1 MAGFNITV
9 AGDSAINLE
18 FGNVISEKTN
28 GIIRAAAQTL
38 EADPIDGVIEL
49 VPTFCSLMVVYN
61 PCVIGYDELTSQV
74 RGKLRGLVAATGGIH
89 RVVKIPVCYGGDF
102 GPDLSDVA
110 EHAGMSVEEVIAI
123 HSGHDY
129 LIDMLGFLPGF
140 AYLGGLDERLHTP
153 RLATPRTRIEPGA
166 VGIGGAQTGIYP
178 LASPGGWRIIGRTPV
193 RPYDPDRESPIL
205 YAAGDY
211 LRFVPITPQEFS
223 LIETQVEAGTY
234 ECEIV
239 KGRATTPVQADPN
252 NDQAADS
259 AAWSEG
265 CEASE
270 RSATAPAA
278 APQVDN
284 ALQPQTHFSPA
295 MPNVGIAGARAN
307 AEIKRILEAH
317 GVNIAFDITCTNTI
331 RRFVPRKTDT
341 LAQYAHDVLTQLPC
355 ARMRN
360 ISPRK
365 AFFDQ
370 VLPQVDGLVYHAVQ
384 FCDMYSYEYSDLK
397 RTSPAPILALET
409 DCTAQSRGQ
418 MLTRLEAFLESIG
431 ASQTEHLASQKGSPM
446 STAATFVVGLDS
458 GSTSTNAVV
467 MNEARKIVASVVIR
481 TGAKAGASAERA
493 YREVLE
499 RAGITPDQVACTIA
513 TGYGRVSIPFAD
525 ENVTEISC
533 HGRGA
538 HYFNPDVRTI
548 LDIGGQDSKA
558 IHVNAAGEVTDFAMN
573 DKCAAGTGRFLE
585 MIARS
590 LEISLDELGPA
601 ALESKKRLEIA
612 SMCSV
617 FAESEVISLIAN
629 NEEKPDI
636 AAGVCRAVAGKA
648 YSLMRRVGLEGAYM
662 MTGGVAQNP
671 GVVRAVEEL
680 IGEKLFICEDPEIV
694 GATGAALLALE
705 KSE

>member
-1 MAGFNITV
+1 MRIGYVCKYVPAE
-9 AGDSAINLE
+9 A
-18 FGNVISEKTN
+18 
-28 GIIRAAAQTL
+28 L
-38 EADPIDGVIEL
+38 EAMG
-49 VPTFCSLMVVYN
+49 
-61 PCVIGYDELTSQV
+61 
-74 RGKLRGLVAATGGIH
+74 AH
-89 RVVKIPVCYGGDF
+89 
-102 GPDLSDVA
+102 
-110 EHAGMSVEEVIAI
+110 VE
-123 HSGHDY
+123 
-129 LIDMLGFLPGF
+129 
-140 AYLGGLDERLHTP
+140 
-153 RLATPRTRIEPGA
+153 RIEPDESLVSFDAAESCMHANVCSFAKATFETVLSGNLDGIVLTTCCDSMRRLADALRAQAPNLFIHVLDVPRDTGEAACALYQRRVAELLSAYGEFANATFSEEKLFDQLGGTLCPAEGTCDSPLELDYARLHSEAAPA
-166 VGIGGAQTGIYP
+166 VPQVD
-178 LASPGGWRIIGRTPV
+178 SH
-193 RPYDPDRESPIL
+193 DRN
-205 YAAGDY
+205 
-211 LRFVPITPQEFS
+211 
-223 LIETQVEAGTY
+223 
-234 ECEIV
+234 
-239 KGRATTPVQADPN
+239 QAV
-252 NDQAADS
+252 DS

-270 RSATAPAA
+270 RNADEAVAV
-278 APQVDN
+278 PQVN
-284 ALQPQTHFSPA
+284 CTLQPQTHFSPT

-317 GVNIAFDITCTNTI
+317 GVNIAFDITCTNAF
-331 RRFVPRKTDT
+331 RHFVPQKTDT

-355 ARMRN
+355 ARMRD

-365 AFFDQ
+365 AFFDH
-370 VLPQVDGLVYHAVQ
+370 VLPQIDGLVYHTVQ

-397 RTSPAPILALET
+397 RTSSAPILALET

-418 MLTRLEAFLESIG
+418 MLTRLEAFLEAIG
-431 ASQTEHLASQKGSPM
+431 ASQTEHLARQEGFPM
-446 STAATFVVGLDS
+446 SKTATFVVGLDS
-458 GSTSTNAVV
+458 GSTSTNTVV
-467 MNEARKIVASVVIR
+467 MNEAREIVASVVIK

-499 RAGITPDQVACTIA
+499 RADITPNQIACTIA

-538 HYFNPDVRTI
+538 HYFNPAVRTI

-558 IHVNAAGEVTDFAMN
+558 IHVNATGEVTDFAMN

-680 IGEKLFICEDPEIV
+680 IGEKLFICDDPEIV

-705 KSE
+705 KLGE

>member
-1 MAGFNITV
+1 MRIGYVCKYVPAE
-9 AGDSAINLE
+9 A
-18 FGNVISEKTN
+18 
-28 GIIRAAAQTL
+28 L
-38 EADPIDGVIEL
+38 EAMGAHME
-49 VPTFCSLMVVYN
+49 
-61 PCVIGYDELTSQV
+61 
-74 RGKLRGLVAATGGIH
+74 
-89 RVVKIPVCYGGDF
+89 
-102 GPDLSDVA
+102 
-110 EHAGMSVEEVIAI
+110 
-123 HSGHDY
+123 
-129 LIDMLGFLPGF
+129 
-140 AYLGGLDERLHTP
+140 
-153 RLATPRTRIEPGA
+153 RIEPDESLVSFDAAESCMHANVCSFAKATFETVLSGNLD
-166 VGIGGAQTGIYP
+166 GIVLTTCCDSMRRLADALRAQAPNLFIHVLDVPRDTGEAACALYQRRVAELLSAYGEFANATFSEKKLFAQLGGTLCPAEGTCDSP
-178 LASPGGWRIIGRTPV
+178 LGL
-193 RPYDPDRESPIL
+193 D
-205 YAAGDY
+205 YAR
-211 LRFVPITPQEFS
+211 LHS
-223 LIETQVEAGTY
+223 EA
-234 ECEIV
+234 
-239 KGRATTPVQADPN
+239 APAAPQADSRDSN
-252 NDQAADS
+252 QAADS

-270 RSATAPAA
+270 RNADEAVAV
-278 APQVDN
+278 PQVN
-284 ALQPQTHFSPA
+284 CTLQPQTHFSPT

-307 AEIKRILEAH
+307 AEIKHILEEH
-317 GVNIAFDITCTNTI
+317 GVNIAFDITCTNAN
-331 RRFVPRKTDT
+331 RRFVPQKTDT
-341 LAQYAHDVLTQLPC
+341 LAHYAHDVLTQLPC
-355 ARMRN
+355 ARMRD

-365 AFFDQ
+365 AFFDH
-370 VLPQVDGLVYHAVQ
+370 VLPQIDGLVYHTVQ

-397 RTSPAPILALET
+397 RTSPVPILALET
-409 DCTAQSRGQ
+409 DCTVQSHGQ

-431 ASQTEHLASQKGSPM
+431 ASQKEHLASQKGSSM
-446 STAATFVVGLDS
+446 SKTATFVVGLDS
-458 GSTSTNAVV
+458 GSTSTNAVA
-467 MNEARKIVASVVIR
+467 MNEAREIVASVVIK

-499 RAGITPDQVACTIA
+499 RAGITPDQIAYTIA

-538 HYFNPDVRTI
+538 HYFNPAVRTI

-601 ALESKKRLEIA
+601 ALKSKKRLEIA

-636 AAGVCRAVAGKA
+636 AAGVCRAVAGKT

-705 KSE
+705 KLGK

>member
-1 MAGFNITV
+1 MRIGYVCKYAPIE
-9 AGDSAINLE
+9 A
-18 FGNVISEKTN
+18 
-28 GIIRAAAQTL
+28 L
-38 EADPIDGVIEL
+38 EAMGAHME
-49 VPTFCSLMVVYN
+49 
-61 PCVIGYDELTSQV
+61 
-74 RGKLRGLVAATGGIH
+74 
-89 RVVKIPVCYGGDF
+89 
-102 GPDLSDVA
+102 
-110 EHAGMSVEEVIAI
+110 
-123 HSGHDY
+123 
-129 LIDMLGFLPGF
+129 
-140 AYLGGLDERLHTP
+140 
-153 RLATPRTRIEPGA
+153 RIEPDESLVSFDAAESCMHANVCSFAKATFETVLSGNLD
-166 VGIGGAQTGIYP
+166 GIVLTTCCDSMRRLADALRAQAPDLFIHVLDVPRDTGETACALFERNVRKLLSAYGEFANATFSEEKLFTQLGGTVCPEEGTCDSPLELDSVSQDSIY
-178 LASPGGWRIIGRTPV
+178 R
-193 RPYDPDRESPIL
+193 DK
-205 YAAGDY
+205 AGDA
-211 LRFVPITPQEFS
+211 
-223 LIETQVEAGTY
+223 EA
-234 ECEIV
+234 
-239 KGRATTPVQADPN
+239 R
-252 NDQAADS
+252 
-259 AAWSEG
+259 SEG
-265 CEASE
+265 CVASE
-270 RSATAPAA
+270 RSATAAAA
-278 APQVDN
+278 APQFDN
-284 ALQPQTHFSPA
+284 ALQPQTHFSPT

-317 GVNIAFDITCTNTI
+317 GVNIAFDITCTNAI

-341 LAQYAHDVLTQLPC
+341 LAQYVHDVLTQLPC
-355 ARMRN
+355 ARMRD

-365 AFFDQ
+365 GFFDH
-370 VLPQVDGLVYHAVQ
+370 VLPQVDGLVYHTVQ

-431 ASQTEHLASQKGSPM
+431 ASQTEHLANLKGSPM

-601 ALESKKRLEIA
+601 ALESKKHLEIA

>member
-1 MAGFNITV
+1 MRVGYVCKYAPIE
-9 AGDSAINLE
+9 A
-18 FGNVISEKTN
+18 
-28 GIIRAAAQTL
+28 L
-38 EADPIDGVIEL
+38 EAMGAHME
-49 VPTFCSLMVVYN
+49 
-61 PCVIGYDELTSQV
+61 
-74 RGKLRGLVAATGGIH
+74 
-89 RVVKIPVCYGGDF
+89 
-102 GPDLSDVA
+102 
-110 EHAGMSVEEVIAI
+110 
-123 HSGHDY
+123 
-129 LIDMLGFLPGF
+129 
-140 AYLGGLDERLHTP
+140 
-153 RLATPRTRIEPGA
+153 RIEPDESLVSFDAAESCMHANVCSFAKATFETVLSGNLD
-166 VGIGGAQTGIYP
+166 GIVLTTCCDSMRRLADALRAQTPGLFIHVLDVPRDTSEAACALFERNVRKLLSAYGEFANATFSEEKLFAQLGGTLCPAEGTCDSPLELDYVSQDSIY
-178 LASPGGWRIIGRTPV
+178 R
-193 RPYDPDRESPIL
+193 DK
-205 YAAGDY
+205 AGD
-211 LRFVPITPQEFS
+211 T
-223 LIETQVEAGTY
+223 EA
-234 ECEIV
+234 
-239 KGRATTPVQADPN
+239 R
-252 NDQAADS
+252 
-259 AAWSEG
+259 SES

-270 RSATAPAA
+270 RSATVAA
-278 APQVDN
+278 AAAQVDN
-284 ALQPQTHFSPA
+284 ALQPQTHFSPT

-317 GVNIAFDITCTNTI
+317 GVNIAFDITCTNAI

-355 ARMRN
+355 ERMRN

-499 RAGITPDQVACTIA
+499 RADITPDQVACTIA

>member
-1 MAGFNITV
+1 MRIGYVCKYVPVEALEAMGAHMERIDPDESLVSFDAAESCMHANVCSFAKATFETV
-9 AGDSAINLE
+9 LSGNLDGIVLTTCCDSMRRLADSLRAQAPDLFIHVLDVPRDTGEAACALYQRRVAELLSAYGKFANAT
-18 FGNVISEKTN
+18 FSEKKLFAQLGGTLCPAE
-28 GIIRAAAQTL
+28 GTCDSTLELDYARLHSEAAQ
-38 EADPIDGVIEL
+38 PS
-49 VPTFCSLMVVYN
+49 F
-61 PCVIGYDELTSQV
+61 
-74 RGKLRGLVAATGGIH
+74 
-89 RVVKIPVCYGGDF
+89 
-102 GPDLSDVA
+102 
-110 EHAGMSVEEVIAI
+110 
-123 HSGHDY
+123 
-129 LIDMLGFLPGF
+129 
-140 AYLGGLDERLHTP
+140 
-153 RLATPRTRIEPGA
+153 RLAKSSS
-166 VGIGGAQTGIYP
+166 VSQ
-178 LASPGGWRIIGRTPV
+178 S
-193 RPYDPDRESPIL
+193 
-205 YAAGDY
+205 
-211 LRFVPITPQEFS
+211 FS
-223 LIETQVEAGTY
+223 
-234 ECEIV
+234 
-239 KGRATTPVQADPN
+239 N
-252 NDQAADS
+252 SNQAADS

-270 RSATAPAA
+270 RNADEAVAAPQVEPERNQAADAGARSEGCEASEPSATAAAA
-278 APQVDN
+278 APRVDN

-317 GVNIAFDITCTNTI
+317 GVNIAFDITCTNAF

-341 LAQYAHDVLTQLPC
+341 LAQYAHDVLAQLPC
-355 ARMRN
+355 ARMRD

-365 AFFDQ
+365 AFFDR
-370 VLPQVDGLVYHAVQ
+370 VLPQVDGLVYHTVQ

-431 ASQTEHLASQKGSPM
+431 ASQKEHLASQKGFPM
-446 STAATFVVGLDS
+446 SKTATFVVGLDS
-458 GSTSTNAVV
+458 GSTSTNAVA
-467 MNEARKIVASVVIR
+467 MNEAHEIVASVVIK

-493 YREVLE
+493 YREVIE

-601 ALESKKRLEIA
+601 ALESKKHLEIA

-648 YSLMRRVGLEGAYM
+648 YSLMRRVGLKGAYM

>member
-1 MAGFNITV
+1 MRIGYVCKYVPVEA
-9 AGDSAINLE
+9 
-18 FGNVISEKTN
+18 
-28 GIIRAAAQTL
+28 L
-38 EADPIDGVIEL
+38 EAMGAHMERIE
-49 VPTFCSLMVVYN
+49 
-61 PCVIGYDELTSQV
+61 
-74 RGKLRGLVAATGGIH
+74 A
-89 RVVKIPVCYGGDF
+89 
-102 GPDLSDVA
+102 
-110 EHAGMSVEEVIAI
+110 
-123 HSGHDY
+123 
-129 LIDMLGFLPGF
+129 
-140 AYLGGLDERLHTP
+140 DERLVSFDAAESCMHANVCSFAKATFETVLSGNLDGIVLTTCCDSMR
-153 RLATPRTRIEPGA
+153 RLADALRAQAPNLFIHVLDVPRDTGEAACALFERRVAELLSAYGEFA
-166 VGIGGAQTGIYP
+166 NATFSEEKLFAQLGDTLCPAEGTCDST
-178 LASPGGWRIIGRTPV
+178 LEL
-193 RPYDPDRESPIL
+193 D
-205 YAAGDY
+205 YAR
-211 LRFVPITPQEFS
+211 LRSEAAPAAPQVDS
-223 LIETQVEAGTY
+223 HNL
-234 ECEIV
+234 
-239 KGRATTPVQADPN
+239 N
-252 NDQAADS
+252 QAADS

-270 RSATAPAA
+270 RNADEAVAV
-278 APQVDN
+278 PQVN
-284 ALQPQTHFSPA
+284 CTLQPQTHFSPA

-307 AEIKRILEAH
+307 AEIKRILESH
-317 GVNIAFDITCTNTI
+317 GVNIAFDITCTNAN

-341 LAQYAHDVLTQLPC
+341 LAQYAHDVLAQLPC
-355 ARMRN
+355 ARMRD

-365 AFFDQ
+365 AFFDH
-370 VLPQVDGLVYHAVQ
+370 VLPQIDGLVYHTVQ

-397 RTSPAPILALET
+397 RTSPVPILALET
-409 DCTAQSRGQ
+409 DCTAQSHGQ

-431 ASQTEHLASQKGSPM
+431 ASQKEHLASQKGFPM
-446 STAATFVVGLDS
+446 SKTATFVVGLDS

-467 MNEARKIVASVVIR
+467 MNEAREIVASVVIR

-499 RAGITPDQVACTIA
+499 RAGITPDQIACTIA

-558 IHVNAAGEVTDFAMN
+558 IHVNATGEVTDFAMN

-705 KSE
+705 KSV

>member
-1 MAGFNITV
+1 MSIGYVCKYVPVEA
-9 AGDSAINLE
+9 
-18 FGNVISEKTN
+18 
-28 GIIRAAAQTL
+28 L
-38 EADPIDGVIEL
+38 EAMGARME
-49 VPTFCSLMVVYN
+49 
-61 PCVIGYDELTSQV
+61 
-74 RGKLRGLVAATGGIH
+74 
-89 RVVKIPVCYGGDF
+89 
-102 GPDLSDVA
+102 
-110 EHAGMSVEEVIAI
+110 
-123 HSGHDY
+123 
-129 LIDMLGFLPGF
+129 
-140 AYLGGLDERLHTP
+140 
-153 RLATPRTRIEPGA
+153 RIEPDESLVSFNAAETCMHANMCSFAKAAFETIVAGNFD
-166 VGIGGAQTGIYP
+166 GIVLTTCCDSMRRLADALRAQAPSLFIHVLDMPRDTGDAACALYERNVRKLLCTYGEFADATFSEEALFAQLGGTICSAEGTCDSP
-178 LASPGGWRIIGRTPV
+178 LELNYARLHSEAS
-193 RPYDPDRESPIL
+193 RPSFRLAKSSSASQDS
-205 YAAGDY
+205 
-211 LRFVPITPQEFS
+211 
-223 LIETQVEAGTY
+223 TY
-234 ECEIV
+234 
-239 KGRATTPVQADPN
+239 

-259 AAWSEG
+259 TARSEG

-270 RSATAPAA
+270 RSATAAPAV
-278 APQVDN
+278 PQVDN
-284 ALQPQTHFSPA
+284 ALQPQTHFSPT

-307 AEIKRILEAH
+307 PEIRRILESR
-317 GVNIAFDITCTNTI
+317 GVNIAFDITCTNAN
-331 RRFVPRKTDT
+331 RHFAPRKADT
-341 LAQYAHDVLTQLPC
+341 LAHYVRDVLTQLPC
-355 ARMRN
+355 ARMRD

-365 AFFDQ
+365 AFLDYA
-370 VLPQVDGLVYHAVQ
+370 LPQVDGLIYHTVQ
-384 FCDMYSYEYSDLK
+384 FCDLYSYEYSELK
-397 RTSPAPILALET
+397 RTSSTPMLALET

-431 ASQTEHLASQKGSPM
+431 ALQTERLTSQKGSPM

-467 MNEARKIVASVVIR
+467 MNEAREIVASVVAR

-499 RAGITPDQVACTIA
+499 RANITPDQVGCTIA

-590 LEISLDELGPA
+590 LEIDLDELGPA
-601 ALESKKRLEIA
+601 ALESKKHLEIA

-680 IGEKLFICEDPEIV
+680 IGDKLFICDDPEIV

>member
-1 MAGFNITV
+1 MRIGYVCKYVPVEA
-9 AGDSAINLE
+9 
-18 FGNVISEKTN
+18 
-28 GIIRAAAQTL
+28 L
-38 EADPIDGVIEL
+38 EAMGAHMERIEPDESLVSFDTAESCMHANVCSFAKATFETALSGSFDGIV
-49 VPTFCSLMVVYN
+49 
-61 PCVIGYDELTSQV
+61 LTTCCDSM
-74 RGKLRGLVAATGGIH
+74 RRLADALRAQA
-89 RVVKIPVCYGGDF
+89 
-102 GPDLSDVA
+102 PDLSIHVLDVPRDTGEA
-110 EHAGMSVEEVIAI
+110 ACALFERNVRKLLSAYGEFANATFSEEK
-123 HSGHDY
+123 
-129 LIDMLGFLPGF
+129 PF
-140 AYLGGLDERLHTP
+140 AQLGGTLCPAEGNCDSPLELDLARLHSEAAQP
-153 RLATPRTRIEPGA
+153 SFRLAKSSS
-166 VGIGGAQTGIYP
+166 VSQSF
-178 LASPGGWRIIGRTPV
+178 ASSG
-193 RPYDPDRESPIL
+193 
-205 YAAGDY
+205 
-211 LRFVPITPQEFS
+211 
-223 LIETQVEAGTY
+223 
-234 ECEIV
+234 
-239 KGRATTPVQADPN
+239 
-252 NDQAADS
+252 QAADS

-265 CEASE
+265 CGASE
-270 RSATAPAA
+270 RNAGEAVAAPQVEPNRNQAADAEALSEGCGASERCATAAA
-278 APQVDN
+278 AAAQVDN
-284 ALQPQTHFSPA
+284 ALQPQTYFSPA

-317 GVNIAFDITCTNTI
+317 GVNIAFDITCTNAV

-341 LAQYAHDVLTQLPC
+341 LAWYAHDVLTQLPC

-467 MNEARKIVASVVIR
+467 MNAAREIVASVVIR

-499 RAGITPDQVACTIA
+499 RASIAPDQVGCTIA

-538 HYFNPDVRTI
+538 HYFNPDVHTI

-680 IGEKLFICEDPEIV
+680 IGEKLFICDDPEIV

>member
-1 MAGFNITV
+1 MRIGYVCKYVPAE
-9 AGDSAINLE
+9 A
-18 FGNVISEKTN
+18 
-28 GIIRAAAQTL
+28 L
-38 EADPIDGVIEL
+38 EAMGAHME
-49 VPTFCSLMVVYN
+49 
-61 PCVIGYDELTSQV
+61 
-74 RGKLRGLVAATGGIH
+74 
-89 RVVKIPVCYGGDF
+89 
-102 GPDLSDVA
+102 
-110 EHAGMSVEEVIAI
+110 
-123 HSGHDY
+123 
-129 LIDMLGFLPGF
+129 
-140 AYLGGLDERLHTP
+140 
-153 RLATPRTRIEPGA
+153 RIEPDESLVSFDAAESCMHANVCSFAKATFETVLSGNLD
-166 VGIGGAQTGIYP
+166 GIVLTTCCDSMRRLADALRAQAPNLFIHVLDVPRDTGEAACALYQRRVAELLSAYGEFANATFSEKKLFAQLGGTLCPAEGTCDSP
-178 LASPGGWRIIGRTPV
+178 LGL
-193 RPYDPDRESPIL
+193 D
-205 YAAGDY
+205 YAR
-211 LRFVPITPQEFS
+211 LHS
-223 LIETQVEAGTY
+223 EA
-234 ECEIV
+234 
-239 KGRATTPVQADPN
+239 APAAPQADSRDSN
-252 NDQAADS
+252 QAADS

-270 RSATAPAA
+270 RNADEAVAV
-278 APQVDN
+278 PQVN
-284 ALQPQTHFSPA
+284 CTLQPQTHFSPT

-307 AEIKRILEAH
+307 AEIKHILEEH
-317 GVNIAFDITCTNTI
+317 GVNIAFDITCTNAN
-331 RRFVPRKTDT
+331 RRFVPQKTDT
-341 LAQYAHDVLTQLPC
+341 LAHYAHDVLTQLPC
-355 ARMRN
+355 ARMRD

-365 AFFDQ
+365 AFFDH
-370 VLPQVDGLVYHAVQ
+370 VLPQIDGLVYHTVQ
-384 FCDMYSYEYSDLK
+384 FCDTYSYEYSDLK
-397 RTSPAPILALET
+397 RTSPMPILALET
-409 DCTAQSRGQ
+409 DCTAQSHGQ

-431 ASQTEHLASQKGSPM
+431 ASQKEHLVSQKGSPM
-446 STAATFVVGLDS
+446 SKTATFVVGLDS

-467 MNEARKIVASVVIR
+467 MNEAREIVASVVIR

-499 RAGITPDQVACTIA
+499 RAGITPDQIACTIA

-538 HYFNPDVRTI
+538 HYFNPAVRTI

-671 GVVRAVEEL
+671 GVASAVEEL

-705 KSE
+705 KSV

>member
-1 MAGFNITV
+1 MRIGYVCKYVPVEA
-9 AGDSAINLE
+9 
-18 FGNVISEKTN
+18 
-28 GIIRAAAQTL
+28 L
-38 EADPIDGVIEL
+38 EAMGAHME
-49 VPTFCSLMVVYN
+49 
-61 PCVIGYDELTSQV
+61 
-74 RGKLRGLVAATGGIH
+74 
-89 RVVKIPVCYGGDF
+89 
-102 GPDLSDVA
+102 
-110 EHAGMSVEEVIAI
+110 
-123 HSGHDY
+123 
-129 LIDMLGFLPGF
+129 
-140 AYLGGLDERLHTP
+140 
-153 RLATPRTRIEPGA
+153 RIEPDESLVSFDA
-166 VGIGGAQTGIYP
+166 AESCMHANVCSFAKATFETVLSRNLDGIVLTTCCDSMRRLADALRAQAPNLFIHVLDVPRDTGEAACALYQRRVAELLSAYGKFANATFSEKKLFAQLGGTLCPEEGTCDSP
-178 LASPGGWRIIGRTPV
+178 LELDYARLHSEAAPAAPQI
-193 RPYDPDRESPIL
+193 DSHDR
-205 YAAGDY
+205 
-211 LRFVPITPQEFS
+211 
-223 LIETQVEAGTY
+223 
-234 ECEIV
+234 
-239 KGRATTPVQADPN
+239 N
-252 NDQAADS
+252 QAADS

-270 RSATAPAA
+270 RNADEAVAV
-278 APQVDN
+278 PQVN
-284 ALQPQTHFSPA
+284 CTLQPQTHFSPA

-317 GVNIAFDITCTNTI
+317 GVNIAFDITCTNAF

-355 ARMRN
+355 ARMRD

-365 AFFDQ
+365 AFFDH
-370 VLPQVDGLVYHAVQ
+370 VLPQIDGLVFHTVQ

-409 DCTAQSRGQ
+409 DCTAQSHGQ

-431 ASQTEHLASQKGSPM
+431 ASQTEHLAGQKGFPM
-446 STAATFVVGLDS
+446 SKTATFVVGLDS
-458 GSTSTNAVV
+458 GSTSTNAVA
-467 MNEARKIVASVVIR
+467 MNEAREIVASVVIK

-493 YREVLE
+493 YHEVIE

-538 HYFNPDVRTI
+538 HYFNPAVRTI

-558 IHVNAAGEVTDFAMN
+558 IHVNATGEVTDFAMN

-601 ALESKKRLEIA
+601 ALESKKHLEIA

-694 GATGAALLALE
+694 GATGAALLALGKLGE
-705 KSE
+705 

>member
-1 MAGFNITV
+1 MPLLQLD
-9 AGDSAINLE
+9 GDGIDERNSHDGQI
-18 FGNVISEKTN
+18 KT
-28 GIIRAAAQTL
+28 RL
-38 EADPIDGVIEL
+38 EAFFEALEAMGAHME
-49 VPTFCSLMVVYN
+49 
-61 PCVIGYDELTSQV
+61 
-74 RGKLRGLVAATGGIH
+74 
-89 RVVKIPVCYGGDF
+89 
-102 GPDLSDVA
+102 
-110 EHAGMSVEEVIAI
+110 
-123 HSGHDY
+123 
-129 LIDMLGFLPGF
+129 
-140 AYLGGLDERLHTP
+140 
-153 RLATPRTRIEPGA
+153 RIEPDESLVSFDAAESCMHANVCSFAKATFETVLSGNLD
-166 VGIGGAQTGIYP
+166 GIVLTTCCDSMRRLADALRAQAPDLFIHVLDVPRDTGEAACALFERNVRKLLSAYGEFANATFSEEKLFAQLGGTLCPAEGTCDSPLELDYVSQDSIY
-178 LASPGGWRIIGRTPV
+178 R
-193 RPYDPDRESPIL
+193 DK
-205 YAAGDY
+205 AGDTEA
-211 LRFVPITPQEFS
+211 RSEGCAASERSASAAPTAPQVDS
-223 LIETQVEAGTY
+223 HD
-234 ECEIV
+234 
-239 KGRATTPVQADPN
+239 RN
-252 NDQAADS
+252 QAADS

-270 RSATAPAA
+270 RNADEAVA

-284 ALQPQTHFSPA
+284 ALQPQVHFSPT

-317 GVNIAFDITCTNTI
+317 GVNIAFDITCTNTV

-341 LAQYAHDVLTQLPC
+341 LTQYAHDVLTQLPC

-431 ASQTEHLASQKGSPM
+431 ASQTEHLANLKGSPM
-446 STAATFVVGLDS
+446 STADTFVVGLDS

-499 RAGITPDQVACTIA
+499 RSGITPDQVACTIA

-680 IGEKLFICEDPEIV
+680 IGEKLFIYEDPEIV

-705 KSE
+705 KLE

>member
-1 MAGFNITV
+1 MRIGYVCKYVPAE
-9 AGDSAINLE
+9 A
-18 FGNVISEKTN
+18 
-28 GIIRAAAQTL
+28 L
-38 EADPIDGVIEL
+38 EAMGAHME
-49 VPTFCSLMVVYN
+49 
-61 PCVIGYDELTSQV
+61 
-74 RGKLRGLVAATGGIH
+74 
-89 RVVKIPVCYGGDF
+89 
-102 GPDLSDVA
+102 
-110 EHAGMSVEEVIAI
+110 
-123 HSGHDY
+123 
-129 LIDMLGFLPGF
+129 
-140 AYLGGLDERLHTP
+140 
-153 RLATPRTRIEPGA
+153 RIEPDESLVSFDAAESCMHANVCSFSKATFETVLSGNLD
-166 VGIGGAQTGIYP
+166 GIVLTTCCDSMRRLADALRAQAPNLFIHVLDVPRDTGEAACALYQRRMAELLSAYGKFANATFSEKKLFAQLGGTLCPEEGNCDSSLELDYARLHSEAAQP
-178 LASPGGWRIIGRTPV
+178 SFRLAKSSSV
-193 RPYDPDRESPIL
+193 SQSF
-205 YAAGDY
+205 AN
-211 LRFVPITPQEFS
+211 S
-223 LIETQVEAGTY
+223 
-234 ECEIV
+234 
-239 KGRATTPVQADPN
+239 N
-252 NDQAADS
+252 QAADS
-259 AAWSEG
+259 AAWSEGREASERNADEAVAVPQVEPNRNQAADAEVRSEG

-270 RSATAPAA
+270 RSATAAAA
-278 APQVDN
+278 APQVN
-284 ALQPQTHFSPA
+284 RTLQPQTHFSPA

-307 AEIKRILEAH
+307 AEIKRILEAR
-317 GVNIAFDITCTNTI
+317 GVNIAFDITCTNTV

-341 LAQYAHDVLTQLPC
+341 LTQYAHDVLTQLPC
-355 ARMRN
+355 ARMRD

-365 AFFDQ
+365 AFFDH
-370 VLPQVDGLVYHAVQ
+370 VLPQIDGLIFHTVQ

-397 RTSPAPILALET
+397 RTSPVPILALET
-409 DCTAQSRGQ
+409 DCTAQSHGQ

-431 ASQTEHLASQKGSPM
+431 ASQTEHPESQKGSPM

-458 GSTSTNAVV
+458 GSTSTNAVI
-467 MNEARKIVASVVIR
+467 MNEAREIVASVVIR

-538 HYFNPDVRTI
+538 HYFNPEVRTI

-705 KSE
+705 TLGE

>member
-1 MAGFNITV
+1 MRIGYVCKYVPAE
-9 AGDSAINLE
+9 A
-18 FGNVISEKTN
+18 
-28 GIIRAAAQTL
+28 L
-38 EADPIDGVIEL
+38 EAMGAHME
-49 VPTFCSLMVVYN
+49 
-61 PCVIGYDELTSQV
+61 
-74 RGKLRGLVAATGGIH
+74 
-89 RVVKIPVCYGGDF
+89 
-102 GPDLSDVA
+102 
-110 EHAGMSVEEVIAI
+110 
-123 HSGHDY
+123 
-129 LIDMLGFLPGF
+129 
-140 AYLGGLDERLHTP
+140 
-153 RLATPRTRIEPGA
+153 RIEPDESLVSFDAAESCMHANVCSFAKATFETVLSGNLD
-166 VGIGGAQTGIYP
+166 GIVLTTCCDSMRRLADALRAQAPNLFIHVLDVPRDTGEAACALYQRRVAELLSAYGEFANATFSEKKLFAQLGGTLCPAEGTCDSP
-178 LASPGGWRIIGRTPV
+178 LGL
-193 RPYDPDRESPIL
+193 D
-205 YAAGDY
+205 YAR
-211 LRFVPITPQEFS
+211 LHS
-223 LIETQVEAGTY
+223 EA
-234 ECEIV
+234 
-239 KGRATTPVQADPN
+239 APAAPQADSRDSN
-252 NDQAADS
+252 QAADS

-270 RSATAPAA
+270 RNADEAVAV
-278 APQVDN
+278 PQVN
-284 ALQPQTHFSPA
+284 CTLQPQTHFSPT

-307 AEIKRILEAH
+307 AEIKHILEEH
-317 GVNIAFDITCTNTI
+317 GVNIAFDITCTNAN
-331 RRFVPRKTDT
+331 RRFVPQKTDT
-341 LAQYAHDVLTQLPC
+341 LAHYAHDVLTQLPC
-355 ARMRN
+355 ARMRD

-365 AFFDQ
+365 AFFDH
-370 VLPQVDGLVYHAVQ
+370 VLPQIDGLVYHTVQ
-384 FCDMYSYEYSDLK
+384 FCDTYSYEYSDLK
-397 RTSPAPILALET
+397 RTSPMPILALET
-409 DCTAQSRGQ
+409 DCTAQSHGQ

-431 ASQTEHLASQKGSPM
+431 ASQKEHLVSQKGSPM
-446 STAATFVVGLDS
+446 SKTATFVVGLDS

-467 MNEARKIVASVVIR
+467 MNEAREIVASVGIR

-499 RAGITPDQVACTIA
+499 RAGITPDQIACTIA

-538 HYFNPDVRTI
+538 HYFNPAVRTI

-671 GVVRAVEEL
+671 GVASAVEEL

-705 KSE
+705 KSV

>member
-1 MAGFNITV
+1 MRIGYVCKYAPIE
-9 AGDSAINLE
+9 A
-18 FGNVISEKTN
+18 
-28 GIIRAAAQTL
+28 L
-38 EADPIDGVIEL
+38 EAMGAHME
-49 VPTFCSLMVVYN
+49 
-61 PCVIGYDELTSQV
+61 
-74 RGKLRGLVAATGGIH
+74 
-89 RVVKIPVCYGGDF
+89 
-102 GPDLSDVA
+102 
-110 EHAGMSVEEVIAI
+110 
-123 HSGHDY
+123 
-129 LIDMLGFLPGF
+129 
-140 AYLGGLDERLHTP
+140 
-153 RLATPRTRIEPGA
+153 RIEPDESLVSFDAAESCMHANVCSFAKATFETVLSGNLD
-166 VGIGGAQTGIYP
+166 GIVLTTCCDSMRRLADALRAQTPGLFIHVLDVPRDTGEAACALFERRVSELLSAYGEFANVDFSEAKLFAQLGGTLCP
-178 LASPGGWRIIGRTPV
+178 AEGTCESTLELDLARLHS
-193 RPYDPDRESPIL
+193 E
-205 YAAGDY
+205 AAQPSFR
-211 LRFVPITPQEFS
+211 LAKSSSVSQSFANS
-223 LIETQVEAGTY
+223 
-234 ECEIV
+234 
-239 KGRATTPVQADPN
+239 N
-252 NDQAADS
+252 QAADS

-270 RSATAPAA
+270 RSATAAPAA
-278 APQVDN
+278 PQVDSHDRNQAADSAAWSEGCEASERSATAAAAAAQVDN
-284 ALQPQTHFSPA
+284 ALQPQTHFSPT

-317 GVNIAFDITCTNTI
+317 GVNIAFDITCTNTV

-341 LAQYAHDVLTQLPC
+341 LTQYAHDVLTQLPC
-355 ARMRN
+355 ARMRD

-365 AFFDQ
+365 GFFDRA
-370 VLPQVDGLVYHAVQ
+370 LPQVDGLVYHTVQ

-409 DCTAQSRGQ
+409 DYTAQSLGQ
-418 MLTRLEAFLESIG
+418 MLTRIEAFLESIG

-467 MNEARKIVASVVIR
+467 MNEAREIVASVVIR

-538 HYFNPDVRTI
+538 HYFNPAVRTI

-648 YSLMRRVGLEGAYM
+648 YSLIRRVGLEGAYM

-680 IGEKLFICEDPEIV
+680 IGEKLFICDDPEIV

>member
-1 MAGFNITV
+1 MRIGYVCKYVPVEA
-9 AGDSAINLE
+9 
-18 FGNVISEKTN
+18 
-28 GIIRAAAQTL
+28 L
-38 EADPIDGVIEL
+38 EAMGAHME
-49 VPTFCSLMVVYN
+49 
-61 PCVIGYDELTSQV
+61 
-74 RGKLRGLVAATGGIH
+74 
-89 RVVKIPVCYGGDF
+89 
-102 GPDLSDVA
+102 
-110 EHAGMSVEEVIAI
+110 
-123 HSGHDY
+123 
-129 LIDMLGFLPGF
+129 
-140 AYLGGLDERLHTP
+140 
-153 RLATPRTRIEPGA
+153 RIEPDESLVSFDAAESCMHANVCSFAKATFETVLSGSLD
-166 VGIGGAQTGIYP
+166 GIVLTTCCDSMRRLADALRAQTPGLFIHVLDVPRDTSEAACALFERRVSELLSAYGEFANVDFSEAKLFAQLGGTLCPAEGTCDSP
-178 LASPGGWRIIGRTPV
+178 LELDLARLHS
-193 RPYDPDRESPIL
+193 E
-205 YAAGDY
+205 AAQPSFRLAKSSSVSQSFANSD
-211 LRFVPITPQEFS
+211 
-223 LIETQVEAGTY
+223 
-234 ECEIV
+234 
-239 KGRATTPVQADPN
+239 K
-252 NDQAADS
+252 AADS

-270 RSATAPAA
+270 RNADETVAVPRVERKPAA
-278 APQVDN
+278 ASAASQVDHM
-284 ALQPQTHFSPA
+284 LQAKMHLSPTL
-295 MPNVGIAGARAN
+295 PNIGIAGARAN

-317 GVNIAFDITCTNTI
+317 GVNIAFDITCTNAI

-355 ARMRN
+355 ARMRD

-365 AFFDQ
+365 GFFDRA
-370 VLPQVDGLVYHAVQ
+370 LPQVDGLVYHTVQ
-384 FCDMYSYEYSDLK
+384 FCDMYSYEYSELK
-397 RTSPAPILALET
+397 RTSSTPILALET

-418 MLTRLEAFLESIG
+418 MLTRIEAFLESIG

-493 YREVLE
+493 YREVLD

-705 KSE
+705 KLGE

>member
-1 MAGFNITV
+1 MRIGYVCKYVPVEA
-9 AGDSAINLE
+9 
-18 FGNVISEKTN
+18 
-28 GIIRAAAQTL
+28 L
-38 EADPIDGVIEL
+38 EAMGAHME
-49 VPTFCSLMVVYN
+49 
-61 PCVIGYDELTSQV
+61 
-74 RGKLRGLVAATGGIH
+74 
-89 RVVKIPVCYGGDF
+89 
-102 GPDLSDVA
+102 
-110 EHAGMSVEEVIAI
+110 
-123 HSGHDY
+123 
-129 LIDMLGFLPGF
+129 
-140 AYLGGLDERLHTP
+140 
-153 RLATPRTRIEPGA
+153 RIEPDESLVSFDAAESCMHANVCSFAKATFETVLSGNLDGIVLTTCCDSMRRLADALRAQAPDLFIHVLDVPRDTGEAACALFERRVSELLSAYGEFANVDFSEAKLFAQLGGTLCPAEGTCDSPLELDLARLHSEAAQPSFRLAKSSSVSQSFANSGQDGDAEARSEGCAASKRSASAAPA
-166 VGIGGAQTGIYP
+166 VP
-178 LASPGGWRIIGRTPV
+178 
-193 RPYDPDRESPIL
+193 
-205 YAAGDY
+205 
-211 LRFVPITPQEFS
+211 
-223 LIETQVEAGTY
+223 QVE
-234 ECEIV
+234 
-239 KGRATTPVQADPN
+239 PN
-252 NDQAADS
+252 RNQAADS

-265 CEASE
+265 CGASE
-270 RSATAPAA
+270 RNADEAAA
-278 APQVDN
+278 APQVN
-284 ALQPQTHFSPA
+284 CTLQPQVHFSPT

-317 GVNIAFDITCTNTI
+317 GVNIAFDITCTNAV

-341 LAQYAHDVLTQLPC
+341 LAWYAHDVLTQLPC

-365 AFFDQ
+365 AFFDH
-370 VLPQVDGLVYHAVQ
+370 VLPQVDGLVYHTVQ

>member
-1 MAGFNITV
+1 MRIGYVCKYVPAE
-9 AGDSAINLE
+9 A
-18 FGNVISEKTN
+18 
-28 GIIRAAAQTL
+28 L
-38 EADPIDGVIEL
+38 EAMGAHME
-49 VPTFCSLMVVYN
+49 
-61 PCVIGYDELTSQV
+61 
-74 RGKLRGLVAATGGIH
+74 
-89 RVVKIPVCYGGDF
+89 
-102 GPDLSDVA
+102 
-110 EHAGMSVEEVIAI
+110 
-123 HSGHDY
+123 
-129 LIDMLGFLPGF
+129 
-140 AYLGGLDERLHTP
+140 
-153 RLATPRTRIEPGA
+153 RIEPDESLVSFDAAESCMHANVCSFAKATFETVLSGNLD
-166 VGIGGAQTGIYP
+166 GIVLTTCCDSMRRLADALRAQTPNLFIHVLDVPRDTGEAACALYQRRVAE
-178 LASPGGWRIIGRTPV
+178 LLSAYGEFTNATFSEKKLFAQLGGTVCPEEGNCDSSLELDYARLHSEAAPAAPQVDSR
-193 RPYDPDRESPIL
+193 DR
-205 YAAGDY
+205 
-211 LRFVPITPQEFS
+211 
-223 LIETQVEAGTY
+223 
-234 ECEIV
+234 
-239 KGRATTPVQADPN
+239 N
-252 NDQAADS
+252 QAADS

-270 RSATAPAA
+270 RNADEAVAV
-278 APQVDN
+278 PQGN
-284 ALQPQTHFSPA
+284 CTLQPQTHFSPA

-307 AEIKRILEAH
+307 AEIKRILESH
-317 GVNIAFDITCTNTI
+317 GVSIAFDITCTNAN
-331 RRFVPRKTDT
+331 RRFVPQKADT
-341 LAQYAHDVLTQLPC
+341 LAHYAHDVLTQLPC
-355 ARMRN
+355 ARMRD

-365 AFFDQ
+365 AFFDR
-370 VLPQVDGLVYHAVQ
+370 VLPQIDGLVFHTVQ

-431 ASQTEHLASQKGSPM
+431 ASQKEHLASQKGSPM
-446 STAATFVVGLDS
+446 SKAATFVVGLDS

-467 MNEARKIVASVVIR
+467 MNEAREIVASIVIR

-493 YREVLE
+493 YREVIE

-538 HYFNPDVRTI
+538 HYFNPAVRTI

-558 IHVNAAGEVTDFAMN
+558 IHVNATGEVTDFAMN

-601 ALESKKRLEIA
+601 ALESKKHLEIA

-705 KSE
+705 KTE

>member
-1 MAGFNITV
+1 MRIGYVCKYVPVEALEAIGAHMERIEADESLVSFDAAESCMHANVCSFAKATFETV
-9 AGDSAINLE
+9 LSGNLDGIVLTTCCDSMRRLADALHAQAPNLFIHVLDVPRDTGE
-18 FGNVISEKTN
+18 AACALYQRRVAELLSAYGKFANATFSEKKLFAQLGGTLCPAE
-28 GIIRAAAQTL
+28 GTCDSPLGLDYARLHSEAAQ
-38 EADPIDGVIEL
+38 PS
-49 VPTFCSLMVVYN
+49 F
-61 PCVIGYDELTSQV
+61 
-74 RGKLRGLVAATGGIH
+74 
-89 RVVKIPVCYGGDF
+89 
-102 GPDLSDVA
+102 
-110 EHAGMSVEEVIAI
+110 
-123 HSGHDY
+123 
-129 LIDMLGFLPGF
+129 
-140 AYLGGLDERLHTP
+140 
-153 RLATPRTRIEPGA
+153 RLAKSSSVSQSFA
-166 VGIGGAQTGIYP
+166 NSNQ
-178 LASPGGWRIIGRTPV
+178 
-193 RPYDPDRESPIL
+193 
-205 YAAGDY
+205 AAG
-211 LRFVPITPQEFS
+211 
-223 LIETQVEAGTY
+223 
-234 ECEIV
+234 
-239 KGRATTPVQADPN
+239 
-252 NDQAADS
+252 S

-270 RSATAPAA
+270 RNADEAVAV
-278 APQVDN
+278 PQVN
-284 ALQPQTHFSPA
+284 CTLQPQTHFSPT

-317 GVNIAFDITCTNTI
+317 GVNIAFDITCTNAF

-341 LAQYAHDVLTQLPC
+341 LAHYAHDVLTQLPC
-355 ARMRN
+355 ARMRD

-365 AFFDQ
+365 DFFDR
-370 VLPQVDGLVYHAVQ
+370 VLPQIDGLVFHTVQ

-431 ASQTEHLASQKGSPM
+431 ASQKEHLASQKGSPM
-446 STAATFVVGLDS
+446 SKTATFVVGLDS
-458 GSTSTNAVV
+458 GSTSTNAVA
-467 MNEARKIVASVVIR
+467 MNEAREIVASVVIK

-493 YREVLE
+493 YREVLK
-499 RAGITPDQVACTIA
+499 RAGITPDQIACTIA

-538 HYFNPDVRTI
+538 HYFNPAVRTI

-558 IHVNAAGEVTDFAMN
+558 IHVNATGEVTDFAMN

-601 ALESKKRLEIA
+601 ALESKKHLEIA

-705 KSE
+705 KTE

>member
-1 MAGFNITV
+1 MRVGYVCKYAPI
-9 AGDSAINLE
+9 E
-18 FGNVISEKTN
+18 
-28 GIIRAAAQTL
+28 TL
-38 EADPIDGVIEL
+38 EAMGAHME
-49 VPTFCSLMVVYN
+49 
-61 PCVIGYDELTSQV
+61 
-74 RGKLRGLVAATGGIH
+74 
-89 RVVKIPVCYGGDF
+89 
-102 GPDLSDVA
+102 
-110 EHAGMSVEEVIAI
+110 
-123 HSGHDY
+123 
-129 LIDMLGFLPGF
+129 
-140 AYLGGLDERLHTP
+140 
-153 RLATPRTRIEPGA
+153 RIEPDESLVSFDAAESCMHANVCSFAKATFETVLSGNLD
-166 VGIGGAQTGIYP
+166 GIVLTTCCDSMRRLADALRAQTPGLFIHVLDVPRDTSEAACALFERNVRKLLSAYGEFANATFSEEKLFAQLGGTLCPAEGNCDSP
-178 LASPGGWRIIGRTPV
+178 LELDLARLHS
-193 RPYDPDRESPIL
+193 E
-205 YAAGDY
+205 AAQPSFR
-211 LRFVPITPQEFS
+211 LAKSSSVSQSFANS
-223 LIETQVEAGTY
+223 
-234 ECEIV
+234 
-239 KGRATTPVQADPN
+239 N
-252 NDQAADS
+252 QAADS

-270 RSATAPAA
+270 RSATAAA
-278 APQVDN
+278 AAAQVDN
-284 ALQPQTHFSPA
+284 ALQPQTHFSPT
-295 MPNVGIAGARAN
+295 MSNVGIAGARAN
-307 AEIKRILEAH
+307 AEIKRILEAR
-317 GVNIAFDITCTNTI
+317 GANIAFDITCTNAV

-341 LAQYAHDVLTQLPC
+341 LAQYAHDMLTQLPC

-365 AFFDQ
+365 GFFDH
-370 VLPQVDGLVYHAVQ
+370 VLPQVDGLVYHTVQ

-467 MNEARKIVASVVIR
+467 MNEAREIVASVVIR

>member
-1 MAGFNITV
+1 MRIGYVCKYVPAEALEAMGAHMERVEPDESLVSFDAAESCMHANVCSFAKATFETV
-9 AGDSAINLE
+9 LSGNL
-18 FGNVISEKTN
+18 N
-28 GIIRAAAQTL
+28 GIVLTTCCDSMRRLADALRAQTPGLFIHVLDVPRDTGEAACALFERNVRKLLSAYGEFANVDFSEAKLFAQLGGTVCPAEGTCESSLELDMAKLHSEAAQ
-38 EADPIDGVIEL
+38 PS
-49 VPTFCSLMVVYN
+49 F
-61 PCVIGYDELTSQV
+61 
-74 RGKLRGLVAATGGIH
+74 
-89 RVVKIPVCYGGDF
+89 
-102 GPDLSDVA
+102 
-110 EHAGMSVEEVIAI
+110 
-123 HSGHDY
+123 
-129 LIDMLGFLPGF
+129 
-140 AYLGGLDERLHTP
+140 
-153 RLATPRTRIEPGA
+153 RLAKSSSVSQSFA
-166 VGIGGAQTGIYP
+166 N
-178 LASPGGWRIIGRTPV
+178 S
-193 RPYDPDRESPIL
+193 
-205 YAAGDY
+205 
-211 LRFVPITPQEFS
+211 
-223 LIETQVEAGTY
+223 
-234 ECEIV
+234 
-239 KGRATTPVQADPN
+239 N
-252 NDQAADS
+252 QAADS

-265 CEASE
+265 CAASE
-270 RSATAPAA
+270 RNADEAVAAPQVEPNRNQAADAEALSEGCGASERCATAAVAA
-278 APQVDN
+278 AQVDN

-317 GVNIAFDITCTNTI
+317 G
-331 RRFVPRKTDT
+331 
-341 LAQYAHDVLTQLPC
+341 VLTQLPC

-590 LEISLDELGPA
+590 LEISLDELGQA

-636 AAGVCRAVAGKA
+636 AAGVCRAVASKA

-680 IGEKLFICEDPEIV
+680 IGEKLFICDDPEIV

-705 KSE
+705 KLE

>member
-1 MAGFNITV
+1 MRIGYVCKYAP
-9 AGDSAINLE
+9 
-18 FGNVISEKTN
+18 
-28 GIIRAAAQTL
+28 L
-38 EADPIDGVIEL
+38 EALEAMGAHME
-49 VPTFCSLMVVYN
+49 
-61 PCVIGYDELTSQV
+61 
-74 RGKLRGLVAATGGIH
+74 
-89 RVVKIPVCYGGDF
+89 
-102 GPDLSDVA
+102 
-110 EHAGMSVEEVIAI
+110 
-123 HSGHDY
+123 
-129 LIDMLGFLPGF
+129 
-140 AYLGGLDERLHTP
+140 
-153 RLATPRTRIEPGA
+153 RIEPDESLVSFDAAESCMHANVCSFAKATFETVLSGSFD
-166 VGIGGAQTGIYP
+166 GIVLTTCCDSMRRLADALRAQAPDLFIHVLDVPRDTGEAACALFERRVSELLSAYGEFANVDFSEAKLFTQLGGTLCPAEGTCESTLELDLARLHSETAQP
-178 LASPGGWRIIGRTPV
+178 SFRLAKSSSVSQSFANR
-193 RPYDPDRESPIL
+193 D
-205 YAAGDY
+205 
-211 LRFVPITPQEFS
+211 
-223 LIETQVEAGTY
+223 
-234 ECEIV
+234 
-239 KGRATTPVQADPN
+239 K
-252 NDQAADS
+252 AADS

-265 CEASE
+265 CGASE
-270 RSATAPAA
+270 RNADEAVAVPQVEPNRGQATDAGAWSEGCAASERNATAAA
-278 APQVDN
+278 AAAQVDN
-284 ALQPQTHFSPA
+284 ALQPQTHFSPT

-307 AEIKRILEAH
+307 AEIKRILEAR
-317 GVNIAFDITCTNTI
+317 GVNIAFDITCTNAI

-355 ARMRN
+355 ARMRD

-365 AFFDQ
+365 GFFDRA
-370 VLPQVDGLVYHAVQ
+370 LPQVDGLVYHTVQ

-397 RTSPAPILALET
+397 RTSPVPILALET

-431 ASQTEHLASQKGSPM
+431 ASQTEHPESQKGSPM

-467 MNEARKIVASVVIR
+467 MNAAREIVASVVIR

-499 RAGITPDQVACTIA
+499 RASIAPDQVGCTIA

>member
-1 MAGFNITV
+1 MRIGYVCKYVPAE
-9 AGDSAINLE
+9 A
-18 FGNVISEKTN
+18 
-28 GIIRAAAQTL
+28 L
-38 EADPIDGVIEL
+38 EAMGAHMERIE
-49 VPTFCSLMVVYN
+49 P
-61 PCVIGYDELTSQV
+61 
-74 RGKLRGLVAATGGIH
+74 
-89 RVVKIPVCYGGDF
+89 
-102 GPDLSDVA
+102 
-110 EHAGMSVEEVIAI
+110 
-123 HSGHDY
+123 
-129 LIDMLGFLPGF
+129 
-140 AYLGGLDERLHTP
+140 DERLVSFDAAESCMHANVCSFSKATFETVLSGNLDGIVLTTCCDSMR
-153 RLATPRTRIEPGA
+153 RLADALRAQAPDLFIHVLDVPRDTGEAACALYQRRVAELLSAYGKFA
-166 VGIGGAQTGIYP
+166 NATFSEKKLFAQLGGTLCPEEGNCDSS
-178 LASPGGWRIIGRTPV
+178 LEL
-193 RPYDPDRESPIL
+193 D
-205 YAAGDY
+205 YARLHSEAA
-211 LRFVPITPQEFS
+211 PAAPQVDS
-223 LIETQVEAGTY
+223 HNL
-234 ECEIV
+234 
-239 KGRATTPVQADPN
+239 N
-252 NDQAADS
+252 QAADS

-270 RSATAPAA
+270 RNADEAVAAPQVEPNRDKTDVEAQSEGCEAPERSATAAAA
-278 APQVDN
+278 APRVDN
-284 ALQPQTHFSPA
+284 ALQPQTHFSPT

-307 AEIKRILEAH
+307 AEIKQILESH
-317 GVNIAFDITCTNTI
+317 GVNIAFDITCTNAF
-331 RRFVPRKTDT
+331 RRFMPRKTDT

-355 ARMRN
+355 ARMRD

-365 AFFDQ
+365 AFFDH
-370 VLPQVDGLVYHAVQ
+370 VLPQIDGLVFHTVQ

-409 DCTAQSRGQ
+409 DCTAQSHGQ

-431 ASQTEHLASQKGSPM
+431 ASQTEHLAGQKGSPM
-446 STAATFVVGLDS
+446 SKTATFVVGLDS

-467 MNEARKIVASVVIR
+467 MNEAREIVASVVIR

-538 HYFNPDVRTI
+538 HYFNPAVRTI

-705 KSE
+705 TLGE

>member
-1 MAGFNITV
+1 MRIGYVCKYVPAE
-9 AGDSAINLE
+9 A
-18 FGNVISEKTN
+18 
-28 GIIRAAAQTL
+28 L
-38 EADPIDGVIEL
+38 EAMGAHME
-49 VPTFCSLMVVYN
+49 
-61 PCVIGYDELTSQV
+61 
-74 RGKLRGLVAATGGIH
+74 
-89 RVVKIPVCYGGDF
+89 
-102 GPDLSDVA
+102 
-110 EHAGMSVEEVIAI
+110 
-123 HSGHDY
+123 
-129 LIDMLGFLPGF
+129 
-140 AYLGGLDERLHTP
+140 
-153 RLATPRTRIEPGA
+153 RIEPDESLVSFDAAESCMHANVCSFAKATFETVLSGNLD
-166 VGIGGAQTGIYP
+166 GIVLTTCCDSMRRLADALRTQTPNLFIHVLDVPRDTGEAACALYQRRVAELLSAYGKFANATFSEKKLFAQLGGTVCPEEGTCDSS
-178 LASPGGWRIIGRTPV
+178 LEL
-193 RPYDPDRESPIL
+193 D
-205 YAAGDY
+205 YAR
-211 LRFVPITPQEFS
+211 LRS
-223 LIETQVEAGTY
+223 EA
-234 ECEIV
+234 
-239 KGRATTPVQADPN
+239 APAAPQADSRDRN
-252 NDQAADS
+252 QAADS

-270 RSATAPAA
+270 RNADEAVVV
-278 APQVDN
+278 PQVN
-284 ALQPQTHFSPA
+284 CTLQPQTHFSPA

-307 AEIKRILEAH
+307 AEIKRILESH
-317 GVNIAFDITCTNTI
+317 GVNIAFDITCTNAN
-331 RRFVPRKTDT
+331 RRFVPQKTDT

-355 ARMRN
+355 ARMRD

-365 AFFDQ
+365 AFFDH
-370 VLPQVDGLVYHAVQ
+370 VLPQIDGLVFHTVQ

-431 ASQTEHLASQKGSPM
+431 ASQTEHLAGQKGFPM
-446 STAATFVVGLDS
+446 SKTATFVVGLDS

-467 MNEARKIVASVVIR
+467 MNEAREIVASVVIK

-493 YREVLE
+493 YREVIE
-499 RAGITPDQVACTIA
+499 RAGITPDQIACTIA

-538 HYFNPDVRTI
+538 HYFNPAVRTI

-601 ALESKKRLEIA
+601 ALESKKHLEIA

-648 YSLMRRVGLEGAYM
+648 YSLMRRVSLEGAYM

>member
-1 MAGFNITV
+1 MRIGYVCKYVPVEA
-9 AGDSAINLE
+9 
-18 FGNVISEKTN
+18 
-28 GIIRAAAQTL
+28 L
-38 EADPIDGVIEL
+38 EAMGAHME
-49 VPTFCSLMVVYN
+49 
-61 PCVIGYDELTSQV
+61 
-74 RGKLRGLVAATGGIH
+74 
-89 RVVKIPVCYGGDF
+89 
-102 GPDLSDVA
+102 
-110 EHAGMSVEEVIAI
+110 
-123 HSGHDY
+123 
-129 LIDMLGFLPGF
+129 
-140 AYLGGLDERLHTP
+140 
-153 RLATPRTRIEPGA
+153 RIEPDESLVSFDAAESCMHANVCSFSKATFETVLSGNLD
-166 VGIGGAQTGIYP
+166 GIVLTTCCDSMRRLADALRAQAPNLFIHVLDVPRDTGEAACALYQRRVAELLSAYGKFANATFSEKKLFAQLSGTLCPAEGTCDSP
-178 LASPGGWRIIGRTPV
+178 LEL
-193 RPYDPDRESPIL
+193 D
-205 YAAGDY
+205 YAR
-211 LRFVPITPQEFS
+211 LHS
-223 LIETQVEAGTY
+223 EAAQPSFRLAKSSS
-234 ECEIV
+234 V
-239 KGRATTPVQADPN
+239 SQSFAN
-252 NDQAADS
+252 SNQAADS

-270 RSATAPAA
+270 RNADEAVAVPQVEPNRNQAADAEVRSEGCEASERSATAAAA
-278 APQVDN
+278 APQVN
-284 ALQPQTHFSPA
+284 RTLQPQTHFSPA

-307 AEIKRILEAH
+307 AEIKRILEAR
-317 GVNIAFDITCTNTI
+317 GVNIAFDITCTNTV

-341 LAQYAHDVLTQLPC
+341 LTQYAHDVLTQLPC
-355 ARMRN
+355 ARMRD

-365 AFFDQ
+365 AFFDH
-370 VLPQVDGLVYHAVQ
+370 VLPQIDGLIFHTVQ

-397 RTSPAPILALET
+397 RTSPVPILALET
-409 DCTAQSRGQ
+409 DCTAQSHGQ

-431 ASQTEHLASQKGSPM
+431 ASQTEHPESQKGSPM

-458 GSTSTNAVV
+458 GSTSTNAVI
-467 MNEARKIVASVVIR
+467 MNEAREIVASVVIR

-538 HYFNPDVRTI
+538 HYFNPEVRTI

-680 IGEKLFICEDPEIV
+680 IGEKLFICDDPEIV

>member
-1 MAGFNITV
+1 M
-9 AGDSAINLE
+9 
-18 FGNVISEKTN
+18 
-28 GIIRAAAQTL
+28 
-38 EADPIDGVIEL
+38 
-49 VPTFCSLMVVYN
+49 
-61 PCVIGYDELTSQV
+61 
-74 RGKLRGLVAATGGIH
+74 
-89 RVVKIPVCYGGDF
+89 
-102 GPDLSDVA
+102 
-110 EHAGMSVEEVIAI
+110 
-123 HSGHDY
+123 
-129 LIDMLGFLPGF
+129 
-140 AYLGGLDERLHTP
+140 
-153 RLATPRTRIEPGA
+153 
-166 VGIGGAQTGIYP
+166 
-178 LASPGGWRIIGRTPV
+178 
-193 RPYDPDRESPIL
+193 
-205 YAAGDY
+205 
-211 LRFVPITPQEFS
+211 
-223 LIETQVEAGTY
+223 
-234 ECEIV
+234 
-239 KGRATTPVQADPN
+239 
-252 NDQAADS
+252 
-259 AAWSEG
+259 
-265 CEASE
+265 
-270 RSATAPAA
+270 
-278 APQVDN
+278 
-284 ALQPQTHFSPA
+284 
-295 MPNVGIAGARAN
+295 
-307 AEIKRILEAH
+307 
-317 GVNIAFDITCTNTI
+317 
-331 RRFVPRKTDT
+331 
-341 LAQYAHDVLTQLPC
+341 
-355 ARMRN
+355 
-360 ISPRK
+360 
-365 AFFDQ
+365 
-370 VLPQVDGLVYHAVQ
+370 Q
-384 FCDMYSYEYSDLK
+384 FCDLYSYEYSELK
-397 RTSPAPILALET
+397 RTSSTPMLALET

-431 ASQTEHLASQKGSPM
+431 ALQTERLTSQKGSPM

-467 MNEARKIVASVVIR
+467 MNEAREIVASVVAR

-499 RAGITPDQVACTIA
+499 RANITPDQVGCTIA

-590 LEISLDELGPA
+590 LEIDLDELGPA
-601 ALESKKRLEIA
+601 ALESKKHLEIA

-680 IGEKLFICEDPEIV
+680 IGDKLFICDDPEIV

>member
-1 MAGFNITV
+1 MRIGYVCKYVPVEALEAMGAHMERIEPDESLVSFDAAESCMHANVCSFAKATFETV
-9 AGDSAINLE
+9 LSGNLDGIVLTTCCDSMRRLADALRAQAPNLFIHVLDVPRDTGE
-18 FGNVISEKTN
+18 TACALYQRRVAELLSAYGKFANATFSEKKLFAQLGGTLCPAE
-28 GIIRAAAQTL
+28 GTCDSTLELDYARLHSEAAPAAAQV
-38 EADPIDGVIEL
+38 D
-49 VPTFCSLMVVYN
+49 S
-61 PCVIGYDELTSQV
+61 
-74 RGKLRGLVAATGGIH
+74 H
-89 RVVKIPVCYGGDF
+89 
-102 GPDLSDVA
+102 DL
-110 EHAGMSVEEVIAI
+110 
-123 HSGHDY
+123 
-129 LIDMLGFLPGF
+129 
-140 AYLGGLDERLHTP
+140 
-153 RLATPRTRIEPGA
+153 
-166 VGIGGAQTGIYP
+166 
-178 LASPGGWRIIGRTPV
+178 
-193 RPYDPDRESPIL
+193 
-205 YAAGDY
+205 
-211 LRFVPITPQEFS
+211 
-223 LIETQVEAGTY
+223 
-234 ECEIV
+234 
-239 KGRATTPVQADPN
+239 N
-252 NDQAADS
+252 QAADS

-270 RSATAPAA
+270 RNAGEAVAV
-278 APQVDN
+278 PQVN
-284 ALQPQTHFSPA
+284 CTLQPQTHFSPT
-295 MPNVGIAGARAN
+295 MPNVGITGARAN

-317 GVNIAFDITCTNTI
+317 GVNIAFDITCTNAF
-331 RRFVPRKTDT
+331 RRFVPQKADT

-355 ARMRN
+355 ARMRD

-365 AFFDQ
+365 AFFDH
-370 VLPQVDGLVYHAVQ
+370 VLPQIDGLVFHTVQ

-409 DCTAQSRGQ
+409 DCTAQSHGQ

-431 ASQTEHLASQKGSPM
+431 ASQKEHLASQKGSPM
-446 STAATFVVGLDS
+446 SKTATFVVGLDS

-467 MNEARKIVASVVIR
+467 MNEAREIVASVVIR

-538 HYFNPDVRTI
+538 HYFNPAVRTI
-548 LDIGGQDSKA
+548 LDIGGQDSKV
-558 IHVNAAGEVTDFAMN
+558 IHVNATGEVADFAMN

-601 ALESKKRLEIA
+601 ALESKKHLEIA

-680 IGEKLFICEDPEIV
+680 IGERLFICEDPEIV

>member
-1 MAGFNITV
+1 MRIGYV
-9 AGDSAINLE
+9 CKYVPVE
-18 FGNVISEKTN
+18 V
-28 GIIRAAAQTL
+28 L
-38 EADPIDGVIEL
+38 EAMGAHMERIE
-49 VPTFCSLMVVYN
+49 P
-61 PCVIGYDELTSQV
+61 
-74 RGKLRGLVAATGGIH
+74 
-89 RVVKIPVCYGGDF
+89 
-102 GPDLSDVA
+102 
-110 EHAGMSVEEVIAI
+110 
-123 HSGHDY
+123 
-129 LIDMLGFLPGF
+129 
-140 AYLGGLDERLHTP
+140 DERLVSFDAAESCMHANVCSFSKATFETVLSGNLDGIVLTTCCDSMR
-153 RLATPRTRIEPGA
+153 RLADALRAQAPNLFIHVLDVPRDTGEAACALYQRRVAELLSSYGEFA
-166 VGIGGAQTGIYP
+166 NATFSEEKLFAQLGGTLCPAEGTCDSTLELDYARLHSEAAPAAPQVD
-178 LASPGGWRIIGRTPV
+178 SH
-193 RPYDPDRESPIL
+193 DR
-205 YAAGDY
+205 
-211 LRFVPITPQEFS
+211 
-223 LIETQVEAGTY
+223 
-234 ECEIV
+234 
-239 KGRATTPVQADPN
+239 N
-252 NDQAADS
+252 QAADS

-270 RSATAPAA
+270 RNADEAVAV
-278 APQVDN
+278 PQVN
-284 ALQPQTHFSPA
+284 CTLQPQTHFSPT

-317 GVNIAFDITCTNTI
+317 GVNIAFDITCTNAF

-355 ARMRN
+355 ARMRD

-365 AFFDQ
+365 AFFDH
-370 VLPQVDGLVYHAVQ
+370 VLPQIDGLVFHTVQ

-409 DCTAQSRGQ
+409 DCTAQSHGQ

-431 ASQTEHLASQKGSPM
+431 ASQKEHLASQKGSPM
-446 STAATFVVGLDS
+446 SKTATFVVGLDS
-458 GSTSTNAVV
+458 GSTSTNAVA
-467 MNEARKIVASVVIR
+467 MNEAREIVASVVIK

-538 HYFNPDVRTI
+538 HYFNPAVRTI

-558 IHVNAAGEVTDFAMN
+558 IHVNATGEVTDFAMN

-601 ALESKKRLEIA
+601 ALESKKHLEIA

-705 KSE
+705 KLGE

>member
-1 MAGFNITV
+1 MRIGYVCKYVPVEA
-9 AGDSAINLE
+9 
-18 FGNVISEKTN
+18 
-28 GIIRAAAQTL
+28 L
-38 EADPIDGVIEL
+38 EAMGAHME
-49 VPTFCSLMVVYN
+49 
-61 PCVIGYDELTSQV
+61 
-74 RGKLRGLVAATGGIH
+74 
-89 RVVKIPVCYGGDF
+89 
-102 GPDLSDVA
+102 
-110 EHAGMSVEEVIAI
+110 
-123 HSGHDY
+123 
-129 LIDMLGFLPGF
+129 
-140 AYLGGLDERLHTP
+140 
-153 RLATPRTRIEPGA
+153 RIEPDESLVSFDAAESCMHANVCSFAKATFETVLSGNLD
-166 VGIGGAQTGIYP
+166 GIVLTTCCDSMRRLADALRAQTPGLFIHVLDVPRDTSEAACALFERRVSELLSAYGEFANATFSEEKLFAQLGGTLCPAEGNCDSP
-178 LASPGGWRIIGRTPV
+178 LEL
-193 RPYDPDRESPIL
+193 D
-205 YAAGDY
+205 YAR
-211 LRFVPITPQEFS
+211 LHS
-223 LIETQVEAGTY
+223 EAAQPSFRLAKSSS
-234 ECEIV
+234 ISQSF
-239 KGRATTPVQADPN
+239 AN
-252 NDQAADS
+252 SNQAADS

-270 RSATAPAA
+270 RNADEAVAA
-278 APQVDN
+278 AQVDN
-284 ALQPQTHFSPA
+284 ALQPQTHFSPT
-295 MPNVGIAGARAN
+295 MPNVGVAGARAN

-317 GVNIAFDITCTNTI
+317 GVNIAFDITCTNAI

-341 LAQYAHDVLTQLPC
+341 LAWYAHDVLTQLPC

-365 AFFDQ
+365 GFFDRA
-370 VLPQVDGLVYHAVQ
+370 LPQVDGLVYHTVQ

-409 DCTAQSRGQ
+409 DYTAQSLGQ
-418 MLTRLEAFLESIG
+418 MLTRIEAFLESIG

-538 HYFNPDVRTI
+538 HYFNPAVRTI

-705 KSE
+705 KLGE

>member
-1 MAGFNITV
+1 MRIGYVCKYVPVEA
-9 AGDSAINLE
+9 
-18 FGNVISEKTN
+18 
-28 GIIRAAAQTL
+28 L
-38 EADPIDGVIEL
+38 EAMGAHME
-49 VPTFCSLMVVYN
+49 
-61 PCVIGYDELTSQV
+61 
-74 RGKLRGLVAATGGIH
+74 
-89 RVVKIPVCYGGDF
+89 
-102 GPDLSDVA
+102 
-110 EHAGMSVEEVIAI
+110 
-123 HSGHDY
+123 
-129 LIDMLGFLPGF
+129 
-140 AYLGGLDERLHTP
+140 
-153 RLATPRTRIEPGA
+153 RIEPDESLVSFDAAESCMHANVCSFAKATFETVLSGNLD
-166 VGIGGAQTGIYP
+166 GIVLTTCCDSMRRLADALRAQTPGLFIHVLDVPRDTDEAACALFERNVRKLLSAYGEFANATFSEEKLFAQLGGTVCPAEGTCDLPGELDYARLHSEAAQPSFRLAKSSSVSQESIY
-178 LASPGGWRIIGRTPV
+178 R
-193 RPYDPDRESPIL
+193 D
-205 YAAGDY
+205 
-211 LRFVPITPQEFS
+211 
-223 LIETQVEAGTY
+223 
-234 ECEIV
+234 
-239 KGRATTPVQADPN
+239 K
-252 NDQAADS
+252 AADS

-265 CEASE
+265 CEAPE
-270 RSATAPAA
+270 RSATAAA
-278 APQVDN
+278 AVPQVN
-284 ALQPQTHFSPA
+284 CTLQPQTHFSPT

-307 AEIKRILEAH
+307 AEIKRILEARS
-317 GVNIAFDITCTNTI
+317 VNIAFDTTCTNTV

-355 ARMRN
+355 ARMRD

-365 AFFDQ
+365 GFFDRA
-370 VLPQVDGLVYHAVQ
+370 LPQVDGLVYHAVQ

-558 IHVNAAGEVTDFAMN
+558 IHVNTAGEVTDFAMN

-680 IGEKLFICEDPEIV
+680 IGEKLFICDDPEIV

>member
-1 MAGFNITV
+1 MRIGYVCKYVPVEA
-9 AGDSAINLE
+9 
-18 FGNVISEKTN
+18 
-28 GIIRAAAQTL
+28 L
-38 EADPIDGVIEL
+38 EAMGAHME
-49 VPTFCSLMVVYN
+49 
-61 PCVIGYDELTSQV
+61 
-74 RGKLRGLVAATGGIH
+74 
-89 RVVKIPVCYGGDF
+89 
-102 GPDLSDVA
+102 
-110 EHAGMSVEEVIAI
+110 
-123 HSGHDY
+123 
-129 LIDMLGFLPGF
+129 
-140 AYLGGLDERLHTP
+140 
-153 RLATPRTRIEPGA
+153 RIEPDESLVSFDAAESCMHANVCSFAKATFETVLSGNLD
-166 VGIGGAQTGIYP
+166 GIVLTTCCDSMRRLADALRAQAPNLFIHVLDVPRDTGEAACALYQRRVAELLSAYGEFANATFSEKKLFDQLGGTLCPAEGTCDST
-178 LASPGGWRIIGRTPV
+178 LEL
-193 RPYDPDRESPIL
+193 D
-205 YAAGDY
+205 YARLHSEAA
-211 LRFVPITPQEFS
+211 PAAPQVDS
-223 LIETQVEAGTY
+223 HNL
-234 ECEIV
+234 
-239 KGRATTPVQADPN
+239 N
-252 NDQAADS
+252 QAADS

-270 RSATAPAA
+270 RNADEAVAV
-278 APQVDN
+278 PQVN
-284 ALQPQTHFSPA
+284 CTLQPQTHFSPT

-317 GVNIAFDITCTNTI
+317 GVNIAFDITCTNAF
-331 RRFVPRKTDT
+331 RRFVPQKKDT

-355 ARMRN
+355 ARMRD

-365 AFFDQ
+365 AFFDH
-370 VLPQVDGLVYHAVQ
+370 VLPQIDGLVFHTVQ

-409 DCTAQSRGQ
+409 DCTAQSHGQ
-418 MLTRLEAFLESIG
+418 MLTRLEAFLEAIG

-446 STAATFVVGLDS
+446 RKTATFVVGLDS
-458 GSTSTNAVV
+458 GSTSTNAVA
-467 MNEARKIVASVVIR
+467 MNEAREIVASVVIK

-493 YREVLE
+493 YRKVLE
-499 RAGITPDQVACTIA
+499 RADITPDQVACTIA

-538 HYFNPDVRTI
+538 HYFNPAVRTI

-601 ALESKKRLEIA
+601 ALESKKHLEIA

-680 IGEKLFICEDPEIV
+680 IGEKLFICDDPEIV

>member
-1 MAGFNITV
+1 MRIGYVCKYVPVEA
-9 AGDSAINLE
+9 
-18 FGNVISEKTN
+18 
-28 GIIRAAAQTL
+28 L
-38 EADPIDGVIEL
+38 EAMGAHME
-49 VPTFCSLMVVYN
+49 
-61 PCVIGYDELTSQV
+61 
-74 RGKLRGLVAATGGIH
+74 
-89 RVVKIPVCYGGDF
+89 
-102 GPDLSDVA
+102 
-110 EHAGMSVEEVIAI
+110 
-123 HSGHDY
+123 
-129 LIDMLGFLPGF
+129 
-140 AYLGGLDERLHTP
+140 
-153 RLATPRTRIEPGA
+153 RIEPDES
-166 VGIGGAQTGIYP
+166 
-178 LASPGGWRIIGRTPV
+178 LASFDAAESCMHANVCSFAKATFETVLSGRFDGIVLTTCCDSMRRLADALRAQAPNLFIHVLDVPRDTGEAACALFERRVSELLSAYGEFANVDFSEAKLFTQLGGTLCPAEGTC
-193 RPYDPDRESPIL
+193 ESTL
-205 YAAGDY
+205 ELDLARLHSEAAQPSFRLAKSSSVSQSFANSGQDGDAEA
-211 LRFVPITPQEFS
+211 RSEGCAASKRSASAAPAVP
-223 LIETQVEAGTY
+223 QVE
-234 ECEIV
+234 
-239 KGRATTPVQADPN
+239 PN
-252 NDQAADS
+252 RNQAADS

-270 RSATAPAA
+270 RNASESADASK
-278 APQVDN
+278 VDN
-284 ALQPQTHFSPA
+284 ALQPQVHFSPT

-317 GVNIAFDITCTNTI
+317 GVNIAFDITCTNTV

-341 LAQYAHDVLTQLPC
+341 LARYAHDVLTQLPC
-355 ARMRN
+355 ARMRD

-365 AFFDQ
+365 GFFDRA
-370 VLPQVDGLVYHAVQ
+370 LPQVDGLVYHTVQ

-397 RTSPAPILALET
+397 RTSPVPILALET

-431 ASQTEHLASQKGSPM
+431 ASQTEHPESQKGSPM

-481 TGAKAGASAERA
+481 TGAKAGASAEHA
-493 YREVLE
+493 YREVLD

-617 FAESEVISLIAN
+617 FAESEIISLIAN

>member
-1 MAGFNITV
+1 MRIGYVCKYVPVEA
-9 AGDSAINLE
+9 
-18 FGNVISEKTN
+18 
-28 GIIRAAAQTL
+28 L
-38 EADPIDGVIEL
+38 EAMGAHME
-49 VPTFCSLMVVYN
+49 
-61 PCVIGYDELTSQV
+61 
-74 RGKLRGLVAATGGIH
+74 
-89 RVVKIPVCYGGDF
+89 
-102 GPDLSDVA
+102 
-110 EHAGMSVEEVIAI
+110 
-123 HSGHDY
+123 
-129 LIDMLGFLPGF
+129 
-140 AYLGGLDERLHTP
+140 
-153 RLATPRTRIEPGA
+153 RIEPDESLVSFDAAESCMHANVCSFAKATFETVLSGNLD
-166 VGIGGAQTGIYP
+166 GIVLTTCCDSMRRLADALRAQTPGLFIHVLDVPRDTDEAACALFERNVRKLLSAYGEFANATFSEEKLFAQLGGTVCP
-178 LASPGGWRIIGRTPV
+178 AEGTCDLPGELDYARLHSEAAQPSFRLAKSSSV
-193 RPYDPDRESPIL
+193 SQSF
-205 YAAGDY
+205 AN
-211 LRFVPITPQEFS
+211 S
-223 LIETQVEAGTY
+223 
-234 ECEIV
+234 
-239 KGRATTPVQADPN
+239 N
-252 NDQAADS
+252 QAADS

-270 RSATAPAA
+270 RCATAAVA
-278 APQVDN
+278 VPQVDN
-284 ALQPQTHFSPA
+284 TLQPQTHFSPT

-317 GVNIAFDITCTNTI
+317 GVNIAFDITCTNAI
-331 RRFVPRKTDT
+331 RRFVPQKTDT
-341 LAQYAHDVLTQLPC
+341 LTQYARDMLTQLPC
-355 ARMRN
+355 ARMRD
-360 ISPRK
+360 IFPRK
-365 AFFDQ
+365 AFFDH
-370 VLPQVDGLVYHAVQ
+370 VLPQVDGLVYHTVQ

-558 IHVNAAGEVTDFAMN
+558 IHVNTAGEVTDFAMN

>member
-1 MAGFNITV
+1 MRVGYVCKYAPIE
-9 AGDSAINLE
+9 A
-18 FGNVISEKTN
+18 
-28 GIIRAAAQTL
+28 L
-38 EADPIDGVIEL
+38 EAMGAHME
-49 VPTFCSLMVVYN
+49 
-61 PCVIGYDELTSQV
+61 
-74 RGKLRGLVAATGGIH
+74 
-89 RVVKIPVCYGGDF
+89 
-102 GPDLSDVA
+102 
-110 EHAGMSVEEVIAI
+110 
-123 HSGHDY
+123 
-129 LIDMLGFLPGF
+129 
-140 AYLGGLDERLHTP
+140 
-153 RLATPRTRIEPGA
+153 RIEPDESLVSFDAAESCMHANVCSFAKATFETVLSGNLD
-166 VGIGGAQTGIYP
+166 GIVLTTCCDSMRRLADALRAQTPDLFIHVLDVPRDTGEAACALFERNVRKLLSAYGEFANVDFSEAKLFAHLGGTLCPAEGTCDSP
-178 LASPGGWRIIGRTPV
+178 LELDLARLHSEAAQPSFRLAKSSSVSQSFANSGQDGDAEARSEGCAASKR
-193 RPYDPDRESPIL
+193 SAS
-205 YAAGDY
+205 AAPA
-211 LRFVPITPQEFS
+211 VP
-223 LIETQVEAGTY
+223 QVE
-234 ECEIV
+234 
-239 KGRATTPVQADPN
+239 PN
-252 NDQAADS
+252 RNQAADS
-259 AAWSEG
+259 AARSEG

-270 RSATAPAA
+270 RSATAAA
-278 APQVDN
+278 AAAQVDN
-284 ALQPQTHFSPA
+284 ALQPQTHFSPT

-307 AEIKRILEAH
+307 AEIKRILEARS
-317 GVNIAFDITCTNTI
+317 VNIAFDITCTNTV
-331 RRFVPRKTDT
+331 RRFVPRKTGT
-341 LAQYAHDVLTQLPC
+341 LARYAHDVLTQLPC

-365 AFFDQ
+365 GFFDRA
-370 VLPQVDGLVYHAVQ
+370 LPQVDGLVYHAVQ

-493 YREVLE
+493 YREVLD

-538 HYFNPDVRTI
+538 HYFNPAVRTI

-629 NEEKPDI
+629 NEDKPDI

>member
-1 MAGFNITV
+1 MRIGYVCKYAPIE
-9 AGDSAINLE
+9 A
-18 FGNVISEKTN
+18 
-28 GIIRAAAQTL
+28 L
-38 EADPIDGVIEL
+38 EAMGAHME
-49 VPTFCSLMVVYN
+49 
-61 PCVIGYDELTSQV
+61 
-74 RGKLRGLVAATGGIH
+74 
-89 RVVKIPVCYGGDF
+89 
-102 GPDLSDVA
+102 
-110 EHAGMSVEEVIAI
+110 
-123 HSGHDY
+123 
-129 LIDMLGFLPGF
+129 
-140 AYLGGLDERLHTP
+140 
-153 RLATPRTRIEPGA
+153 RIEPDESLVSFDAAESCMHANVCSFAKATFETVLSGNLD
-166 VGIGGAQTGIYP
+166 GIVLTTCCDSMRRLADALRAQTPGLFIHVLDVPRDTSEAACALFERNVRKLLSAYGEFANATFSEEKLFAQLGGTLCPAEGNCDSP
-178 LASPGGWRIIGRTPV
+178 LELDFARLHS
-193 RPYDPDRESPIL
+193 E
-205 YAAGDY
+205 AAQPSFR
-211 LRFVPITPQEFS
+211 LAKSSSVSQSFANS
-223 LIETQVEAGTY
+223 
-234 ECEIV
+234 
-239 KGRATTPVQADPN
+239 N
-252 NDQAADS
+252 QAADS

-270 RSATAPAA
+270 RSATAAPAA
-278 APQVDN
+278 PQVDSHDRNQAADSAAWSEGCEASERSATAAAAAAQVDN
-284 ALQPQTHFSPA
+284 ALQPQTHFSPT

-317 GVNIAFDITCTNTI
+317 GVNIAFDITCTNTV

-341 LAQYAHDVLTQLPC
+341 LTQYAHDVLTQLPC
-355 ARMRN
+355 ARMRD

-365 AFFDQ
+365 GFFDRA
-370 VLPQVDGLVYHAVQ
+370 LPQVDGLVYHTVQ

-409 DCTAQSRGQ
+409 DYTAQSLGQ
-418 MLTRLEAFLESIG
+418 MLTRIEAFLESIG

-467 MNEARKIVASVVIR
+467 MNEAREIVASVVIR

-538 HYFNPDVRTI
+538 HYFNPAVRTI

-648 YSLMRRVGLEGAYM
+648 YSLIRRVGLEGAYM

-680 IGEKLFICEDPEIV
+680 IGEKLFICDDPEIV

>member
-1 MAGFNITV
+1 MRIGYVCKYVPAE
-9 AGDSAINLE
+9 A
-18 FGNVISEKTN
+18 
-28 GIIRAAAQTL
+28 L
-38 EADPIDGVIEL
+38 EAMGAHME
-49 VPTFCSLMVVYN
+49 
-61 PCVIGYDELTSQV
+61 
-74 RGKLRGLVAATGGIH
+74 
-89 RVVKIPVCYGGDF
+89 
-102 GPDLSDVA
+102 
-110 EHAGMSVEEVIAI
+110 
-123 HSGHDY
+123 
-129 LIDMLGFLPGF
+129 
-140 AYLGGLDERLHTP
+140 
-153 RLATPRTRIEPGA
+153 RIEPDESLVSFDAAESCMHANVCSFAKATFETVLSGNLDGIVLTTCCDSMRRLADALHAQAPNLFIHVLDVPRGTGEAACALYQRRVAELLSAYGKFANATFSEKKLFAQLGGTLCPEEGNCDSSLELDYARLHSEAAQPSFRLAKSSSVSQNFANSNQA
-166 VGIGGAQTGIYP
+166 V
-178 LASPGGWRIIGRTPV
+178 
-193 RPYDPDRESPIL
+193 
-205 YAAGDY
+205 
-211 LRFVPITPQEFS
+211 
-223 LIETQVEAGTY
+223 
-234 ECEIV
+234 
-239 KGRATTPVQADPN
+239 
-252 NDQAADS
+252 DS

-270 RSATAPAA
+270 RSTIATAA

-284 ALQPQTHFSPA
+284 ALQPQTHFSPT

-307 AEIKRILEAH
+307 AEIKRILESH
-317 GVNIAFDITCTNTI
+317 GVNIAFDITCTNAN
-331 RRFVPRKTDT
+331 RRFVPQKADT
-341 LAQYAHDVLTQLPC
+341 LAHYAHDVLTQLPC
-355 ARMRN
+355 ARMRD

-365 AFFDQ
+365 DFFDR
-370 VLPQVDGLVYHAVQ
+370 VLPQIDGLVFHTVQ

-418 MLTRLEAFLESIG
+418 MLTRIEAFLESIG
-431 ASQTEHLASQKGSPM
+431 ASQKEHLASQKGSPM
-446 STAATFVVGLDS
+446 SKTATFVVGLDS

-467 MNEARKIVASVVIR
+467 MNEAREIVASVVIR

-493 YREVLE
+493 YREVIE
-499 RAGITPDQVACTIA
+499 RAGITPDQIACTIA

-538 HYFNPDVRTI
+538 HYFNPAVRTI

-558 IHVNAAGEVTDFAMN
+558 IHVNATGEVTDFAMN

-671 GVVRAVEEL
+671 GVVSAVEEL
-680 IGEKLFICEDPEIV
+680 IGEKLFICDDPEIV

>member
-1 MAGFNITV
+1 MRIGYVCKYIPVEA
-9 AGDSAINLE
+9 
-18 FGNVISEKTN
+18 
-28 GIIRAAAQTL
+28 L
-38 EADPIDGVIEL
+38 EAMGAHME
-49 VPTFCSLMVVYN
+49 
-61 PCVIGYDELTSQV
+61 
-74 RGKLRGLVAATGGIH
+74 
-89 RVVKIPVCYGGDF
+89 
-102 GPDLSDVA
+102 
-110 EHAGMSVEEVIAI
+110 
-123 HSGHDY
+123 
-129 LIDMLGFLPGF
+129 
-140 AYLGGLDERLHTP
+140 
-153 RLATPRTRIEPGA
+153 RIEPDESLVSFDAAESCMHANVCSFSKATFETVLSGNLD
-166 VGIGGAQTGIYP
+166 GIVLTTCCDSMRRLADALRAQAPDLFIHVLDVPRDAGEAACALYQRRVVELLSAYGKFANATFSEKKLFAQLGG
-178 LASPGGWRIIGRTPV
+178 TPC
-193 RPYDPDRESPIL
+193 PAEGTCDSSLELD
-205 YAAGDY
+205 YAR
-211 LRFVPITPQEFS
+211 LRS
-223 LIETQVEAGTY
+223 EA
-234 ECEIV
+234 
-239 KGRATTPVQADPN
+239 APAAPQADSRDRN
-252 NDQAADS
+252 QAADS

-270 RSATAPAA
+270 RNADEAVAV
-278 APQVDN
+278 PQVN
-284 ALQPQTHFSPA
+284 CTLQPQTHFSPT

-317 GVNIAFDITCTNTI
+317 GVNIAFDVTCTNAF

-341 LAQYAHDVLTQLPC
+341 LAHYAHDVLTQLPC
-355 ARMRN
+355 ARMRD

-365 AFFDQ
+365 AFFDH
-370 VLPQVDGLVYHAVQ
+370 VLPQIDGLVYHTVQ

-409 DCTAQSRGQ
+409 DCTAQSHGQ

-431 ASQTEHLASQKGSPM
+431 ASQKEHLASQKGSPM
-446 STAATFVVGLDS
+446 SKTATFVVGLDS

-467 MNEARKIVASVVIR
+467 MNEAREIVASVVIR

-499 RAGITPDQVACTIA
+499 RAGITPDQIACTIA

-538 HYFNPDVRTI
+538 HYFNPAVRTI

-671 GVVRAVEEL
+671 GVVSAVEEL

-705 KSE
+705 KSV